1 MCQTQT
7 TVLVVNYL
15 KVFEKPV
22 NKDMT
27 SYFVIEE
34 INYEV
39 HYAYASFDGSNP

>member
-1 MCQTQT
+1 MSNTDNS
-7 TVLVVNYL
+7 LSSEL
-15 KVFEKPV
+15 LEVFEKPV